1 MPRASITP
9 YFFGGFEVH
18 DEIPMGRIA
27 GFPVKVHWSV
37 LVILWLF
44 TWSLASTLP
53 GTVKGYSPVVYWL
66 AGTCGALV
74 LLTSLVAHELAH
86 AVVAR
91 RTGVSVGSVTLWLFG
106 GVTTLGEAKTPKAA
120 FRIAFAGP
128 ATSLVLSAAFAGLAM
143 GLDSV
148 RAATIV
154 VSVAWWLAAV
164 NLLLGLFNLL
174 PGAPLDGGRL
184 VRAYLWRRHGD
195 SVRASVGAA
204 HAGRVV
210 AIILITLGLAE
221 FLLGGLIGGVWLAFI
236 GWFIFVAAREEET
249 QVTTRQALA
258 GLRVADAMTAQPHA
272 APGWLTVED
281 FIERYLLGNRHS
293 AYPVADQ
300 DGSIVGLVTLTQ
312 LRGVAPT
319 QRAIT
324 TVREIALPLH
334 SVPTAAPHEPL
345 STLIDRLAAAGHG
358 SRALIIDGGKV
369 IGIVTPSDLAR
380 LIDVYRLAHPGPGLS
395 AHRQDA
401 DNDSGAGDPVS
412 DRYRQL
418 VRQPLGEEHGR

>member
-1 MPRASITP
+1 
-9 YFFGGFEVH
+9 VH
-18 DEIPMGRIA
+18 DEIPLGRIA

-74 LLTSLVAHELAH
+74 LLTSLVAHEVAH

-91 RTGVSVGSVTLWLFG
+91 RMGVSVGSVTLWLFG

-128 ATSLVLSAAFAGLAM
+128 ATSLVLSAAFAGLAI
-143 GLDSV
+143 GLESV
-148 RAATIV
+148 RAAPIV

-204 HAGRVV
+204 RAGRVV
-210 AIILITLGLAE
+210 AIILITLGLTE

-236 GWFIFVAAREEET
+236 GWFIFVAARDEET

-258 GLRVADAMTAQPHA
+258 GLRVADAMTPQPHA
-272 APGWLTVED
+272 APGWLTVAE
-281 FIERYLLGNRHS
+281 FIEQYLLGDRHS
-293 AYPVADQ
+293 AYPVAER
-300 DGSIVGLVTLTQ
+300 DGSIVGLVTLRQ
-312 LRGVAPT
+312 LRDVTASR
-319 QRAIT
+319 RAT
-324 TVREIALPLH
+324 TSVGEIALPLH

-345 STLIDRLAAAGHG
+345 SALIDRLAAAGHG

-369 IGIVTPSDLAR
+369 VGIVTPSDLAR
-380 LIDVYRLAHPGPGLS
+380 LIDVYRLAHPGPGLT
-395 AHRQDA
+395 AHRQDD
-401 DNDSGAGDPVS
+401 DNYSGVGDPAS
-412 DRYRQL
+412 DRHR
-418 VRQPLGEEHGR
+418 PLAGQALGKEYGR